1 MVCAAKGRKG
11 MEGLWI
17 RVSSNRTIMV
27 MCGPTAKLPLFL
39 QGVSESSM
47 AC

>member
-1 MVCAAKGRKG
+1 M
-11 MEGLWI
+11 
-17 RVSSNRTIMV
+17 RVSLNKTIMV
-27 MCGPTAKLPLFL
+27 MCSPMAKLPLFL